1 MHFSRIGTATA
12 LAVAVLLAAA
22 PAGAQ
27 VDKLLKGLGG
37 GQGAG
42 LSDAKIAD
50 GLKQALQVATGKA
63 VSLTGTTD
71 GYFRNEAIKIL
82 MPEKLKTLESGLR
95 TVGYGSQIDEFVLSM
110 NRAAESASPK
120 AKQIFLDAISGMSFD
135 DARRILNGGDTAAT
149 DFFRGKTTPQL
160 TTAFRPPVSRS
171 MSQVGVTRQYK
182 DLISRFEAIP
192 FARSQTFDLDGYV
205 VDKGLAGLFHVLGEQ
220 EKQIRTNPT
229 ARVTDLLKEV
239 FKK

>member
-37 GQGAG
+37 GQCAG

-229 ARVTDLLKEV
+229 ARATDLLKEV
-239 FKK
+239 FKR

>member
-1 MHFSRIGTATA
+1 MHFVRIGTATA
-12 LAVAVLLAAA
+12 LAVALLLAAA

-135 DARRILNGGDTAAT
+135 DARKILNGGDTAAT

-160 TTAFRPPVSRS
+160 TTAFRPPVSQS

-182 DLISRFEAIP
+182 DLVSRFEAIP

-229 ARVTDLLKEV
+229 ARVTGLLKEV